1 MKKYLATRMR
11 LCTNLLFCALVTIAL
26 VTPHLSQAQNRSEK
40 IRLMAD
46 TLRARDSGNLDLA
59 KEKAEELIK
68 IAPKDD
74 NVQRLLGAINKEL
87 DRRGDQVTSSV
98 YGQAN
103 SQDIELAMDPPSTAD
118 AATVADTVTAADAAV
133 AEAAADQNYKIDA
146 AKDAIADAQK
156 LAKLGA
162 YSDALNLL
170 NAASASLT
178 LNTATASKLKELERA
193 KTEILLQEARA
204 LADSGDPKAAEAK
217 IDEYLAAGGNSGSAR
232 RLAKSLDDQISNP
245 YELDIKDISPE
256 YLAQNKIIRDLLAR
270 GRAQYLNGDYDGA
283 SATFKEVEARDANNT
298 SAKLFQTKIAEY
310 LGDIHKQNLYKTRAQ
325 MLTEV
330 DQQWERPKV
339 FDITATNVAE
349 VDEGGRI
356 QDKLN
361 AIIIPQVNFSGMEL
375 TRVVETLSELSVE
388 YDPERIGVNIIPLF
402 NSNDSNPRVNISLRN
417 LNLDRILQFVTQQ
430 VNFAYDVG
438 GDAVTIQPSDS
449 LGGSSTTVTE
459 FFPISRATVIRLT
472 GFRDGGGSSSGPVDP
487 FAAPSSGGLSAP
499 SQNEEVEALQSFF
512 QSAGVNFDLSGASL
526 AFDGEQLIVTQTRRN
541 LERMRTILRN
551 YNEVKQV
558 EIEAK
563 FLEVAQGDL
572 DELGFNY
579 TFNRTSNRSTTTTTP
594 ISGVPVRFIE
604 AGTGIGSAYGVDL
617 EGTVSTSGGG
627 GDNAP
632 VVASLLQGSAWR
644 GSDGNLYSDPTNLPP
659 GVTSLGLATTGY
671 DNEGVEITTNE
682 SVLESTTNM
691 GGRTLANAFGGQEA
705 TASAIVNGVE
715 LGNFSSPSLPNALD
729 YAADAAQ
736 FFNYAGWNIASG
748 LNLDVAIN
756 ALARETSSDL
766 MSAPKVTVLSGK
778 RASITV
784 AQELRYPESYGDI
797 ESTVS
802 QSGGGQFGGG
812 GNAAVSITAGTP
824 QDFVTRNVGVEL
836 SVTPNVENDDTISL
850 ILEPRVTEFE
860 GFVEYG
866 GPSIALSGTTSAVV
880 PAGFYQPIF
889 SVREISTE
897 VTVFDGATLVMG
909 GLTRDEVNSIN
920 DKVPFLG
927 DLPGI
932 GRLFQSKGETRQKRN
947 LLIFVTANLVSPGG
961 SPARQ
966 NYRNV
971 NANSLF
977 QNPTIMTP
985 SGSAN
990 RSIKASAE

>member
-1 MKKYLATRMR
+1 
-11 LCTNLLFCALVTIAL
+11 
-26 VTPHLSQAQNRSEK
+26 
-40 IRLMAD
+40 
-46 TLRARDSGNLDLA
+46 
-59 KEKAEELIK
+59 
-68 IAPKDD
+68 
-74 NVQRLLGAINKEL
+74 
-87 DRRGDQVTSSV
+87 
-98 YGQAN
+98 
-103 SQDIELAMDPPSTAD
+103 
-118 AATVADTVTAADAAV
+118 
-133 AEAAADQNYKIDA
+133 
-146 AKDAIADAQK
+146 
-156 LAKLGA
+156 
-162 YSDALNLL
+162 
-170 NAASASLT
+170 
-178 LNTATASKLKELERA
+178 
-193 KTEILLQEARA
+193 
-204 LADSGDPKAAEAK
+204 
-217 IDEYLAAGGNSGSAR
+217 
-232 RLAKSLDDQISNP
+232 
-245 YELDIKDISPE
+245 
-256 YLAQNKIIRDLLAR
+256 
-270 GRAQYLNGDYDGA
+270 
-283 SATFKEVEARDANNT
+283 
-298 SAKLFQTKIAEY
+298 
-310 LGDIHKQNLYKTRAQ
+310 
-325 MLTEV
+325 
-330 DQQWERPKV
+330 
-339 FDITATNVAE
+339 
-349 VDEGGRI
+349 
-356 QDKLN
+356 
-361 AIIIPQVNFSGMEL
+361 
-375 TRVVETLSELSVE
+375 
-388 YDPERIGVNIIPLF
+388 
-402 NSNDSNPRVNISLRN
+402 
-417 LNLDRILQFVTQQ
+417 
-430 VNFAYDVG
+430 
-438 GDAVTIQPSDS
+438 
-449 LGGSSTTVTE
+449 
-459 FFPISRATVIRLT
+459 
-472 GFRDGGGSSSGPVDP
+472 
-487 FAAPSSGGLSAP
+487 
-499 SQNEEVEALQSFF
+499 
-512 QSAGVNFDLSGASL
+512 
-526 AFDGEQLIVTQTRRN
+526 
-541 LERMRTILRN
+541 MRTILRN

-594 ISGVPVRFIE
+594 ISGVPVRYIE
-604 AGTGIGSAYGVDL
+604 AGAGFSSAYGVDL
-617 EGTVSTSGGG
+617 EGSISTASGGG
-627 GDNAP
+627 NGGNA
-632 VVASLLQGSAWR
+632 VSTSLLQGSAWR
-644 GSDGNLYSDPTNLPP
+644 GSDGNLYSDPTNLPF

-671 DNEGVEITTNE
+671 DNEGTEITTTD

-705 TASAIVNGVE
+705 TASAVVNGVG
-715 LGNFSSPSLPNALD
+715 LGNFSSPSLPKTLD

-748 LNLDVAIN
+748 LNLDVAIT

-802 QSGGGQFGGG
+802 QSSGGLGGG
-812 GNAAVSITAGTP
+812 GSAAVSITAGTP

-866 GPSIALSGTTSAVV
+866 GPSIALSGDTSAVV

-927 DLPGI
+927 DLPGV

-985 SGSAN
+985 SGSVN
-990 RSIKASAE
+990 RSIEASAE